1 MSAKAFMNQGD
12 GDSQISADRQG
23 YDGTDRRS
31 WKGEA
36 DMLHARLDAI
46 EDMIRDNQ
54 DLNRSTHDCIIG
66 HIAEER
72 ETKAAID
79 ELILLWRGSK
89 LVVSGFKIMIP
100 ILAALLGAALWLKD
114 HVKW

>member
-1 MSAKAFMNQGD
+1 MPEARAH
-12 GDSQISADRQG
+12 QIP
-23 YDGTDRRS
+23 
-31 WKGEA
+31 EA
-36 DMLHARLDAI
+36 DERRVAWRAEAEMLHARLDAI
-46 EDMIRDNQ
+46 EEVGRA
-54 DLNRSTHDCIIG
+54 THDCIIG

-100 ILAALLGAALWLKD
+100 ICAALLGAALWMKD

>member
-1 MSAKAFMNQGD
+1 MPEALVHQIPEAEERRVAWRVKAE
-12 GDSQISADRQG
+12 I
-23 YDGTDRRS
+23 
-31 WKGEA
+31 
-36 DMLHARLDAI
+36 LHARLDAI
-46 EDMIRDNQ
+46 EELGEKRN
-54 DLNRSTHDCIIG
+54 SIIG

-89 LVVSGFKIMIP
+89 LVVSGFKILIP
-100 ILAALLGAALWLKD
+100 VAAALLGAALWLKD

>member
-46 EDMIRDNQ
+46 EEVGRA
-54 DLNRSTHDCIIG
+54 THDCIIG

-79 ELILLWRGSK
+79 ELIILWRGSK

-100 ILAALLGAALWLKD
+100 ICAALLGAAMWFKD

>member
-1 MSAKAFMNQGD
+1 MSDEQ
-12 GDSQISADRQG
+12 SEE
-23 YDGTDRRS
+23 RRLA
-31 WKGEA
+31 WRMEVE
-36 DMLHARLDAI
+36 MLHARLDAL
-46 EDMIRDNQ
+46 EALLRDTQ
-54 DLNRSTHDCIIG
+54 GLISG

-89 LVVSGFKIMIP
+89 LMVSGFKILIP
-100 ILAALLGAALWLKD
+100 VAAAAIGAVLWIKD